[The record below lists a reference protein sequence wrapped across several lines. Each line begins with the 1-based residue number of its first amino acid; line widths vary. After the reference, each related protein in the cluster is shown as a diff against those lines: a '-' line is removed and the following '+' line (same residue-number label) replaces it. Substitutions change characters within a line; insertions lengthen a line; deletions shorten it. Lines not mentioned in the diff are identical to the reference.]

1 MVSAG
6 AHSDSDDEPTIPAN
20 RFEQLSSAPRF
31 SASQPTLALD
41 FTREKLTDERQK
53 TTAIRSMNK
62 QIAKLSS
69 ASPRDLATIDRMIE
83 SKTRDLQAAR
93 KTLEQIELERQSREL
108 ELDSIRRLNRRN
120 SEISTML
127 GTVQQVTKQFDG
139 EAAVVDESDQTYDSS
154 WQMSR

>member
-20 RFEQLSSAPRF
+20 HFEQLSSAPRF

-41 FTREKLTDERQK
+41 LIREKLTDQRQK
-53 TTAIRSMNK
+53 TTAIRSMNE

-69 ASPRDLATIDRMIE
+69 ASPRDLATVDRMIG
-83 SKTRDLQAAR
+83 SRPRDLQTAR
-93 KTLEQIELERQSREL
+93 KTLEQIEPERQSREL
-108 ELDSIRRLNRRN
+108 EPDSVRRLNRRN
-120 SEISTML
+120 SDISTML
-127 GTVQQVTKQFDG
+127 GTVQQVTKQFEG
-139 EAAVVDESDQTYDSS
+139 EAAVVDKSYQTYDRI